1 MSRCDNQKKVQS
13 LTQNT
18 ALLFQVDEVVAN
30 LSKFEL
36 EEDELDLL
44 KNEWYAVLNTINISG
59 NKMNIF

>member
-13 LTQNT
+13 LTQTT

-44 KNEWYAVLNTINISG
+44 KNEWCAVLNTINISG

>member
-44 KNEWYAVLNTINISG
+44 KNEWCAVLNTINISG